1 MTRRLEEL
9 ELKRIHEVQAVAEA
23 PVQVKLCPNC
33 QSYEHLVEECPAISA
48 EREMY
53 RDQANVVGQFRPN
66 NNAPYGNTY
75 NSSWRNHPNF
85 SWKAR
90 ATQYQQPDPPS
101 QQSSS
106 IEQAIANLSK
116 VVGDF
121 LESKKP
127 PMLESIKELIE
138 WRPTPKPH
146 VEKEEEIK
154 KGKEMEDKESE
165 ISEEKKDSDSTM
177 KAIPEKELL
186 KEEMLKKS
194 TSPPFPQALHG
205 KKGIRNAAEIL
216 EVLRQVKVNIP
227 LLDMIKQVP
236 TYAKFLKDLC
246 TIKRG
251 LTVNKKAF
259 LTEQV
264 SAILQ
269 CKSPLKYKDP
279 GSPTISVM
287 IGGKVVEKALLD
299 LGASV
304 NLLPYS
310 VYKQLG
316 LGELKPTAITL
327 SLADRSVKIPRGVIE
342 DVLVQVDNFYYPVDF
357 IVLDTDPT
365 VKEANLVPI
374 ILGRPFLATSN
385 AIINCRNGLM
395 QLTFGNMTLDLNIF
409 YMSKKQITPEEEEG
423 PEELCI
429 IDTLVEEH
437 YRRILPLFNKEEEAA
452 VEKEIPK
459 LNLKP
464 LPVELKYTYL
474 EENNQ
479 CPVVISS
486 SLTSHQENC
495 LMEVLKRCKKAIG
508 WQISD
513 LKGISPLVCTHHI
526 YMEEE
531 AKPIRQFQRRLNPH
545 LQEVVRAE
553 VLKLLQAGIIYPIS
567 DSPWV
572 SPTQVVPKKS
582 GITVV
587 QNEKGE
593 EITTRLTS
601 GWRVC
606 IDYRKLNAVT
616 RKDHFPLPFIDQV
629 LERVSGHP
637 FYCFLDGYSG
647 YFQIEIDLADQ
658 EKTTFTCPFGTYA
671 YRRMPFGLCNAPATF
686 QRCMLSIFSDMV
698 ERIMEV
704 FMDDITVYGGTF
716 EECLVNL
723 EAVLHRCI
731 EKDLVLNW
739 EKCHFMV
746 RQGIVLGHIISEKGI
761 EVDKA
766 KVELI
771 VKLPSPT
778 TVKGVRQFLGH
789 AGFYR
794 RFIKGFSSLSKPL
807 CELLAKDAKFIWDE
821 RCQNSFDQLKKFLTT
836 TPIVRAPN
844 WQLPF
849 ELMCD
854 ASDFA
859 IGAVLGQREDGK
871 PYVIYY
877 ASKTLNE
884 AQRNYTTTEKEL
896 LAVVFA
902 LDKFR
907 AYLVGSFIIVFT
919 DHSALKYLLTK
930 QDAKARL
937 IRWILLLQEFDLQIK
952 DKKGV
957 ENVVADHFQVT
968 GEIPSEWNAQDR
980 KHFFAKIHAYYWEE
994 PFLFKYCADQIIR
1007 KCVPEDEQ
1015 QGILSHCHE
1024 NACGGHFASQKTAMK
1039 VLQSG
1044 FTWPSLFKD
1053 AHIMCRSCDRC
1064 QRLGKLTKRNQMP
1077 MNPILI
1083 VELFD
1088 VWGID
1093 FMGPFPM
1100 VVLKF
1105 LKENIFSRFGVP
1117 KAIISDGGAHFC
1129 NKPFEALLSK
1139 YGVKHKVAT
1148 PYHPQTSGQVELA
1161 NREIKNILMKV
1172 VNSNRKDWSIRLH
1185 DSLWAYRTA
1194 YKTILGMSPYRLVY
1208 GKACHLP
1215 VEVEYKAWWAIKKLN
1230 MDLIKAGEKR
1240 FLDLNEME
1248 ELRNNAYI
1256 NSKVA
1261 KQRMKKWHD
1270 QLISNKE
1277 FQEGQRVLCGRN
1289 FKEIERKKIGSKSEP
1304 KQSKN
1309 RGKTE
1314 LCEIS
1319 QKSLRGYFAA
1329 AKAIWH
1335 TSATSQ
1341 YSSIHLAAAKR
1352 IAKWKSVI
1360 SHQKSHSA
1368 GYFAIAKV
1376 VLAHE
1381 CHFAAQ
1387 ELHFAAAKR
1396 TAKLLRKWHF
1406 AAKLAFS
1413 PFSQPFVFFSEPRR
1427 PSLRSSSPISNAG
1440 QSSIPEMARTRGAKS
1455 SSPSNARR
1463 VCERSQSRFCSR
1475 AFAVKPIPPPVKP
1488 APPKPPARR
1497 YLTRA
1502 FTNSITGSTPVPS
1515 PVPSPSPCQFHRRY
1529 HLRRRKKNLRS
1540 LKRHFRA
1547 PNSAETALEEVI
1559 GGQCYLSPQ
1568 LRETWIVELGIPFR
1582 ALLRLSSI
1590 QSEAGACPII
1600 PAAEEVS
1607 YGALLAPRDFF
1618 YPRIATISTIH
1629 DNQRGRNPTLIHFTI
1644 DGRHG
1649 ILGARHIAE
1658 ALQIP
1663 FEPTQFDNFRAWANP
1678 TELEMVRTLSR
1689 GAANRSHLLRG
1700 ELPPVMFLIDA
1711 FLRHNIYP
1719 LQHWTQRR
1727 GVLLEALYKI
1737 EGSQKKLQR
1746 ADCIPSSSKAAMP
1759 NFGASGIPSEP
1770 QLERKRICREPF
1782 TLDKWNNMTAY
1793 KVDQP
1798 GQPQPAARRASPRH
1812 IPEGIT
1818 VAAPAIPRAPPAAPA
1833 SSQPS
1838 TSAEPRM
1845 AIPISEYRELCRALE
1860 TLTASQSN
1868 LAQEMAAIRA
1878 CQEQMLAT
1886 QAQQAAILRQLQV
1899 HFDLPQAVEPST
1911 DTPAEPHSHPSESHP
1926 PEPKPQ
1932 LMHLLKRQI
1941 HLPST
1946 TTPLIRLLYISNIF
1960 IKEVPLPPFITV
1972 THITLRT
1979 MLSSVGGMRKE
1990 VC

>member
-1 MTRRLEEL
+1 MSGSNVEETSKQTRGRETELIAWVRVKKDKSRDAIANMEARLAKVKLAIVDTREELDLIEQGMEKGLKDLREIEASATRMESRYQEVRQELAIYKAAVSAWVDYYSKIVAATFGALSEVQMMHAIYHFKDQEVNNPMLQTVQILLITPSSKEHQLDMNQLRHQLGMNQMAPLPGNECQVDTSCVCPSGYETVERGEFEVILNIMEAAPEDQHSHQGRQDNLNEFRSMRDRMHPPRMSAPSCIVPPTEQLVIRPYLVPLLPTFHGMESENPYAHIKEFEDVCNTFQEGGASIDLMRLKLFPFTLKDKAKIWLNSLRPRSIRSWTDLQAEFLKKFFPTHRTNGLKRQISNFSAKENEKFYECWERYMEAINACLHHGFDTWLLVSYFYDGMSSSMKQLLETMCGGDFMGKNPEEAMDFLNYVVDVSRGWDEPTKGEVGKMKSQLNAYNAKVGMYNLKEDDDMKAKLAAMTRRLEEL
-9 ELKRIHEVQAVAEA
+9 ELKRIHEVQVVAEA
-23 PVQVKLCPNC
+23 PVQMKLCPNC
-33 QSYEHLVEECPAISA
+33 QSFDIWLRNALQFQLKGKCIEIKQMLLDNLGPITMLLMEIPTIQVGGIIQISHGRPEQLNTNSRIHHL
-48 EREMY
+48 
-53 RDQANVVGQFRPN
+53 N
-66 NNAPYGNTY
+66 NL
-75 NSSWRNHPNF
+75 
-85 SWKAR
+85 
-90 ATQYQQPDPPS
+90 Q
-101 QQSSS
+101 
-106 IEQAIANLSK
+106 

-121 LESKKP
+121 IGKQEATNARLDQRMDGMKNDMNQKFDNIQYSISRLTNLNTLQEKGRFPSQPHQNPKGVHEVESHEGESSQVKDVKALITLRSGKK
-127 PMLESIKELIE
+127 IE
-138 WRPTPKPH
+138 QPTPKSH
-146 VEKEEEIK
+146 VEKEEEMK

-177 KAIPEKELL
+177 KAISEKELL

-205 KKGIRNAAEIL
+205 KKGVRNAAEIL

-287 IGGKVVEKALLD
+287 IGGKLVEKALLD

-316 LGELKPTAITL
+316 LGELKPTTITL

-374 ILGRPFLATSN
+374 IIGRPFLATSN

-437 YRRILPLFNKEEEAA
+437 CNQHMQDKLNESLVDIEEGLSESPIGLATLQSWRKIEGILPLFNEEEKAA

-464 LPVELKYTYL
+464 LPVELKYIYL
-474 EENNQ
+474 EANNQ

-495 LMEVLKRCKKAIG
+495 LMEVLRRCKKAIG

-545 LQEVVRAE
+545 LQEVVQAE
-553 VLKLLQAGIIYPIS
+553 VLKLLQARIIYPIS

-582 GITVV
+582 RITVI
-587 QNEKGE
+587 QNENGE

-606 IDYRKLNAVT
+606 IDYRKLNVVT

-647 YFQIEIDLADQ
+647 YFQIEIDLADH
-658 EKTTFTCPFGTYA
+658 EKTTFTCPFGTFA

-746 RQGIVLGHIISEKGI
+746 RQGIVLSHIISEKGI

-771 VKLPSPT
+771 AKLPSPT

-807 CELLAKDAKFIWDE
+807 CELLANDAKFIWDE
-821 RCQNSFDQLKKFLTT
+821 
-836 TPIVRAPN
+836 
-844 WQLPF
+844 
-849 ELMCD
+849 
-854 ASDFA
+854 SDFA

-957 ENVVADHFQVT
+957 ENVVADHLSRLVIAHNSHPLPINDDFPEESLMFLVKTPWYAHIANYLVT

-980 KHFFAKIHAYYWEE
+980 KHFFAKIHSYYWEE

-1024 NACGGHFASQKTAMK
+1024 NACGGHFASQKTTMK

-1100 VVLKF
+1100 SFGNSYILVGVDYVSKWVEAIPCKQNDHRVVLKF

-1117 KAIISDGGAHFC
+1117 KAIINDGGAHFC

-1139 YGVKHKVAT
+1139 YGVKHK
-1148 PYHPQTSGQVELA
+1148 
-1161 NREIKNILMKV
+1161 
-1172 VNSNRKDWSIRLH
+1172 DWSIRLH
-1185 DSLWAYRTA
+1185 DSLWAYRIA

-1261 KQRMKKWHD
+1261 KQKRKKWHD

-1277 FQEGQRVLCGRN
+1277 FQEWQKVLMCDTRLHIFPGKLKSRWIGPFIIHRVYSNGVVDLVNSNGKDSFRVN
-1289 FKEIERKKIGSKSEP
+1289 GYRLKPFMESFKSE
-1304 KQSKN
+1304 K
-1309 RGKTE
+1309 E
-1314 LCEIS
+1314 
-1319 QKSLRGYFAA
+1319 
-1329 AKAIWH
+1329 AI
-1335 TSATSQ
+1335 
-1341 YSSIHLAAAKR
+1341 
-1352 IAKWKSVI
+1352 
-1360 SHQKSHSA
+1360 
-1368 GYFAIAKV
+1368 
-1376 VLAHE
+1376 
-1381 CHFAAQ
+1381 
-1387 ELHFAAAKR
+1387 
-1396 TAKLLRKWHF
+1396 
-1406 AAKLAFS
+1406 
-1413 PFSQPFVFFSEPRR
+1413 
-1427 PSLRSSSPISNAG
+1427 N
-1440 QSSIPEMARTRGAKS
+1440 
-1455 SSPSNARR
+1455 
-1463 VCERSQSRFCSR
+1463 
-1475 AFAVKPIPPPVKP
+1475 
-1488 APPKPPARR
+1488 
-1497 YLTRA
+1497 
-1502 FTNSITGSTPVPS
+1502 
-1515 PVPSPSPCQFHRRY
+1515 
-1529 HLRRRKKNLRS
+1529 
-1540 LKRHFRA
+1540 
-1547 PNSAETALEEVI
+1547 
-1559 GGQCYLSPQ
+1559 
-1568 LRETWIVELGIPFR
+1568 
-1582 ALLRLSSI
+1582 
-1590 QSEAGACPII
+1590 
-1600 PAAEEVS
+1600 
-1607 YGALLAPRDFF
+1607 
-1618 YPRIATISTIH
+1618 
-1629 DNQRGRNPTLIHFTI
+1629 
-1644 DGRHG
+1644 
-1649 ILGARHIAE
+1649 
-1658 ALQIP
+1658 
-1663 FEPTQFDNFRAWANP
+1663 
-1678 TELEMVRTLSR
+1678 
-1689 GAANRSHLLRG
+1689 
-1700 ELPPVMFLIDA
+1700 
-1711 FLRHNIYP
+1711 
-1719 LQHWTQRR
+1719 
-1727 GVLLEALYKI
+1727 LLEP
-1737 EGSQKKLQR
+1737 QK
-1746 ADCIPSSSKAAMP
+1746 A
-1759 NFGASGIPSEP
+1759 
-1770 QLERKRICREPF
+1770 
-1782 TLDKWNNMTAY
+1782 
-1793 KVDQP
+1793 
-1798 GQPQPAARRASPRH
+1798 
-1812 IPEGIT
+1812 
-1818 VAAPAIPRAPPAAPA
+1818 
-1833 SSQPS
+1833 
-1838 TSAEPRM
+1838 
-1845 AIPISEYRELCRALE
+1845 
-1860 TLTASQSN
+1860 
-1868 LAQEMAAIRA
+1868 
-1878 CQEQMLAT
+1878 
-1886 QAQQAAILRQLQV
+1886 
-1899 HFDLPQAVEPST
+1899 
-1911 DTPAEPHSHPSESHP
+1911 
-1926 PEPKPQ
+1926 
-1932 LMHLLKRQI
+1932 
-1941 HLPST
+1941 
-1946 TTPLIRLLYISNIF
+1946 
-1960 IKEVPLPPFITV
+1960 
-1972 THITLRT
+1972 
-1979 MLSSVGGMRKE
+1979 
-1990 VC
+1990 

>member
-1 MTRRLEEL
+1 MCGGDFMSKNPEEAMDFLSYVAEVSRGWDEPTKGEVGKMKSQLNAYNAKAGMYTLKEDDDMKAKMAAMTRRLEEL
-9 ELKRIHEVQAVAEA
+9 ELKRIHEVQVVAEA

-33 QSYEHLVEECPAISA
+33 QSYEHLIKQMLLDNSGPITMCLMEILTILVGGIIQISH
-48 EREMY
+48 
-53 RDQANVVGQFRPN
+53 GRPEQLNTNSRIHHLN
-66 NNAPYGNTY
+66 NL
-75 NSSWRNHPNF
+75 
-85 SWKAR
+85 
-90 ATQYQQPDPPS
+90 Q
-101 QQSSS
+101 
-106 IEQAIANLSK
+106 
-116 VVGDF
+116 
-121 LESKKP
+121 
-127 PMLESIKELIE
+127 
-138 WRPTPKPH
+138 PH

-304 NLLPYS
+304 NLLPYT

-316 LGELKPTAITL
+316 LGELKPTTITL

-385 AIINCRNGLM
+385 AIINCGMGLS
-395 QLTFGNMTLDLNIF
+395 NH
-409 YMSKKQITPEEEEG
+409 SEEEEG

-429 IDTLVEEH
+429 IDTLVEE
-437 YRRILPLFNKEEEAA
+437 RCNQNMQD
-452 VEKEIPK
+452 K
-459 LNLKP
+459 LN
-464 LPVELKYTYL
+464 E
-474 EENNQ
+474 
-479 CPVVISS
+479 
-486 SLTSHQENC
+486 SL
-495 LMEVLKRCKKAIG
+495 V
-508 WQISD
+508 D
-513 LKGISPLVCTHHI
+513 F
-526 YMEEE
+526 EE

-704 FMDDITVYGGTF
+704 FMDDIIVYGGTF

-746 RQGIVLGHIISEKGI
+746 
-761 EVDKA
+761 
-766 KVELI
+766 ELI
-771 VKLPSPT
+771 VKLQSPT
-778 TVKGVRQFLGH
+778 SVKGVRQFLGH
-789 AGFYR
+789 AG
-794 RFIKGFSSLSKPL
+794 
-807 CELLAKDAKFIWDE
+807 
-821 RCQNSFDQLKKFLTT
+821 
-836 TPIVRAPN
+836 
-844 WQLPF
+844 
-849 ELMCD
+849 
-854 ASDFA
+854 
-859 IGAVLGQREDGK
+859 AVLGQREDGK
-871 PYVIYY
+871 LYVIYY

-884 AQRNYTTTEKEL
+884 AQRNYTTIEKEL
-896 LAVVFA
+896 LAVIFA

-907 AYLVGSFIIVFT
+907 AYLVGSFIIVFL
-919 DHSALKYLLTK
+919 DHSALKYLLQSK
-930 QDAKARL
+930 MQK
-937 IRWILLLQEFDLQIK
+937 
-952 DKKGV
+952 
-957 ENVVADHFQVT
+957 QVT

-1053 AHIMCRSCDRC
+1053 AHIMSRSCDRC

-1100 VVLKF
+1100 SFGNSYILVVLKF

-1117 KAIISDGGAHFC
+1117 KAIIDDGSAHF
-1129 NKPFEALLSK
+1129 

-1185 DSLWAYRTA
+1185 NSLWAYRTT
-1194 YKTILGMSPYRLVY
+1194 YKTILRMSP
-1208 GKACHLP
+1208 
-1215 VEVEYKAWWAIKKLN
+1215 I
-1230 MDLIKAGEKR
+1230 
-1240 FLDLNEME
+1240 
-1248 ELRNNAYI
+1248 
-1256 NSKVA
+1256 
-1261 KQRMKKWHD
+1261 
-1270 QLISNKE
+1270 
-1277 FQEGQRVLCGRN
+1277 VLSMV
-1289 FKEIERKKIGSKSEP
+1289 K
-1304 KQSKN
+1304 
-1309 RGKTE
+1309 
-1314 LCEIS
+1314 
-1319 QKSLRGYFAA
+1319 
-1329 AKAIWH
+1329 H
-1335 TSATSQ
+1335 
-1341 YSSIHLAAAKR
+1341 
-1352 IAKWKSVI
+1352 VI
-1360 SHQKSHSA
+1360 S
-1368 GYFAIAKV
+1368 
-1376 VLAHE
+1376 
-1381 CHFAAQ
+1381 C
-1387 ELHFAAAKR
+1387 
-1396 TAKLLRKWHF
+1396 
-1406 AAKLAFS
+1406 
-1413 PFSQPFVFFSEPRR
+1413 
-1427 PSLRSSSPISNAG
+1427 
-1440 QSSIPEMARTRGAKS
+1440 
-1455 SSPSNARR
+1455 
-1463 VCERSQSRFCSR
+1463 
-1475 AFAVKPIPPPVKP
+1475 
-1488 APPKPPARR
+1488 
-1497 YLTRA
+1497 
-1502 FTNSITGSTPVPS
+1502 GS
-1515 PVPSPSPCQFHRRY
+1515 
-1529 HLRRRKKNLRS
+1529 
-1540 LKRHFRA
+1540 
-1547 PNSAETALEEVI
+1547 
-1559 GGQCYLSPQ
+1559 
-1568 LRETWIVELGIPFR
+1568 
-1582 ALLRLSSI
+1582 
-1590 QSEAGACPII
+1590 
-1600 PAAEEVS
+1600 
-1607 YGALLAPRDFF
+1607 
-1618 YPRIATISTIH
+1618 
-1629 DNQRGRNPTLIHFTI
+1629 
-1644 DGRHG
+1644 
-1649 ILGARHIAE
+1649 
-1658 ALQIP
+1658 
-1663 FEPTQFDNFRAWANP
+1663 
-1678 TELEMVRTLSR
+1678 
-1689 GAANRSHLLRG
+1689 
-1700 ELPPVMFLIDA
+1700 
-1711 FLRHNIYP
+1711 
-1719 LQHWTQRR
+1719 
-1727 GVLLEALYKI
+1727 
-1737 EGSQKKLQR
+1737 
-1746 ADCIPSSSKAAMP
+1746 
-1759 NFGASGIPSEP
+1759 
-1770 QLERKRICREPF
+1770 
-1782 TLDKWNNMTAY
+1782 
-1793 KVDQP
+1793 
-1798 GQPQPAARRASPRH
+1798 
-1812 IPEGIT
+1812 
-1818 VAAPAIPRAPPAAPA
+1818 
-1833 SSQPS
+1833 
-1838 TSAEPRM
+1838 
-1845 AIPISEYRELCRALE
+1845 
-1860 TLTASQSN
+1860 
-1868 LAQEMAAIRA
+1868 
-1878 CQEQMLAT
+1878 
-1886 QAQQAAILRQLQV
+1886 
-1899 HFDLPQAVEPST
+1899 
-1911 DTPAEPHSHPSESHP
+1911 
-1926 PEPKPQ
+1926 
-1932 LMHLLKRQI
+1932 
-1941 HLPST
+1941 
-1946 TTPLIRLLYISNIF
+1946 
-1960 IKEVPLPPFITV
+1960 
-1972 THITLRT
+1972 
-1979 MLSSVGGMRKE
+1979 
-1990 VC
+1990 